1 MLRIK
6 IDINDFIEMK
16 ESFLTEFKINNE
28 CKRESFLRSIK
39 KTMRYIDMVVE
50 RINNARSEVYDTNE
64 LAILLGLVVNPYELF
79 MLYLIRGT
87 DRYLKKNNILDV
99 SIIPDNDKLILPIE
113 IEFVGHSRLI
123 ITDFNNNADVKLVN
137 YLTRVKS
144 MLYAIRNM
152 VKK

>member
-6 IDINDFIEMK
+6 IDINDFIEMR
-16 ESFLTEFKINNE
+16 ESFLAEFKINNE

-64 LAILLGLVVNPYELF
+64 LAILLGFVVNPYELF

-123 ITDFNNNADVKLVN
+123 ITDFSNNADVKLVN

>member
-1 MLRIK
+1 
-6 IDINDFIEMK
+6 
-16 ESFLTEFKINNE
+16 
-28 CKRESFLRSIK
+28 
-39 KTMRYIDMVVE
+39 
-50 RINNARSEVYDTNE
+50 
-64 LAILLGLVVNPYELF
+64 

-123 ITDFNNNADVKLVN
+123 ITDFSNNADVKLVN